1 MDNHVSYRLSI
12 AGVLAVCVA
21 LLALAGCGGS
31 TGNTAMLLSQ
41 AEELATGDA
50 TDLLRK
56 LVHANNDLVRE
67 KLEGTDATRE
77 RALAT
82 FEEQHRA
89 FELRKK
95 EVLALYA
102 KCEKRDPKNA
112 AVYLARGRMRWRW
125 LVASIDMHDEGD
137 GRVRRERTEEVNRVL
152 ADLDKVVELAPD
164 DPAPLLLRG
173 RVVLLDWVEVG
184 MDFLDRPDRLG
195 ELGFE
200 RVGGIGYSLGAIDGP
215 EGMLPGCDRAIA
227 DFTKAIAL
235 GSGDPEGYLWRATAF
250 SHKCIIT
257 YRRFA
262 WEKPDNWQDR
272 MREAV
277 RDDLDQ
283 AQQNIQHARFL
294 SPQDEKLKELEGK
307 IADIEVRI
315 RSAGPY
321 VTKAI
326 PLEVTFRVS
335 TPQKVFTRAAP
346 AVVRLEVKLDGGTA
360 SGSGFFVDSR
370 GLILTNKHV
379 IQGGRNIKATL
390 KDGRRFAVGV
400 VAVHERYDLALVRLQ
415 GLSGE
420 VSALPFSYIEPQIGE
435 DIIMIGHPQG
445 MDWTLTAGKISQIR
459 GSEIEPNRNVYVQ
472 TDAPSN
478 PGNSGGPLVSLR
490 GQVVGVLT
498 MKLRASEGLAFGIH
512 YSVAQEFVNR
522 YR

>member
-1 MDNHVSYRLSI
+1 MMDNHVSYRLPV
-12 AGVLAVCVA
+12 AGVLAICVV
-21 LLALAGCGGS
+21 LLALVSCGRS
-31 TGNTAMLLSQ
+31 KTDTAMLLSQ
-41 AEELATGDA
+41 AEELAAGET

-67 KLEGTDATRE
+67 NLEGTDATRE
-77 RALAT
+77 SARST
-82 FEEQHRA
+82 FEERRRA
-89 FELRKK
+89 FEQRKK

-102 KCEKRDPKNA
+102 KCEKHDPENA
-112 AVYLARGRMRWRW
+112 AVFLARGRARWRW
-125 LVASIDMHDEGD
+125 LVASIDMDDEGN

-152 ADLDKVVELAPD
+152 ADLDRAVELAPD

-184 MDFLDRPDRLG
+184 NYFLGPDRLG

-200 RVGGIGYSLGAIDGP
+200 RAGGIGYSLGVINGS

-235 GSGDPEGYLWRATAF
+235 GSGNPEGYLWRATAF
-250 SHKCIIT
+250 SHKCIII
-257 YRRFA
+257 YRRFE

-277 RDDLDQ
+277 KDDLDQ

-335 TPQKVFTRAAP
+335 TPQEVFTRTAP
-346 AVVRLEVKLDGGTA
+346 AVVRLEVERDGGTA
-360 SGSGFFVDSR
+360 LGSGFFVDSH
-370 GLILTNKHV
+370 GLILTNRHV
-379 IQGGRNIKATL
+379 IQGGRNIKAIV
-390 KDGRRFAVGV
+390 KDGRRFAVEV
-400 VAVHERYDLALVRLQ
+400 VAVHERYDLALVRLR

-420 VSALPFSYIEPQIGE
+420 VSALSFSYIEPQIGE

-445 MDWTLTAGKISQIR
+445 MNWTLTAGKISQMR
-459 GSEIEPNRNVYVQ
+459 GSDIEPNRDVYVQ

-478 PGNSGGPLVSLR
+478 PGNSGGPLLSLR
-490 GQVVGVLT
+490 GHVIGVLT
-498 MKLRASEGLAFGIH
+498 LKLRESEGLAFGIH

>member
-1 MDNHVSYRLSI
+1 MGNHRWYRLSVS
-12 AGVLAVCVA
+12 GVVVVCVV

-31 TGNTAMLLSQ
+31 KADTAVLLSQ

-56 LVHANNDLVRE
+56 LVHANNDLVGE
-67 KLEGTDATRE
+67 NLEGTDATRE

-82 FEEQHRA
+82 FEEQRRA

-102 KCEKRDPKNA
+102 KCEKHDPKNA
-112 AVYLARGRMRWRW
+112 AVYLSRGRARWRW
-125 LVASIDMHDEGD
+125 LVASIDMYDEGD
-137 GRVRRERTEEVNRVL
+137 GRVRQERTEEVNRVL
-152 ADLDKVVELAPD
+152 ADLDKAVELAPD

-173 RVVLLDWVEVG
+173 RVVLLDWVELG
-184 MDFLDRPDRLG
+184 MGFLDRPDRLG

-200 RVGGIGYSLGAIDGP
+200 WVGGFGYSLGPIDGS

-227 DFTKAIAL
+227 DFTKAIEL
-235 GSGDPEGYLWRATAF
+235 DSGNPEGYLWRATAF

-262 WEKPDNWQDR
+262 REKPDNWQDR
-272 MREAV
+272 MRETV

-283 AQQNIQHARFL
+283 ARQNIQHARFL
-294 SPQDEKLKELEGK
+294 SPQDEKVKELEGK
-307 IADIEVRI
+307 IADVEGRI
-315 RSAGPY
+315 RSERPFI
-321 VTKAI
+321 TKAI
-326 PLEVTFRVS
+326 PLEVTFPVS
-335 TPQKVFTRAAP
+335 TPQEVFTRAAP
-346 AVVRLEVKLDGGTA
+346 AVVRLEVELDDGTA
-360 SGSGFFVDSR
+360 SGSGFFVDSH
-370 GLILTNKHV
+370 GLILTNRHV
-379 IQGGRNIKATL
+379 IQGGRNIKAIL

-415 GLSGE
+415 GLSGK
-420 VSALPFSYIEPQIGE
+420 VPVLFFSYIEPKIGE

-459 GSEIEPNRNVYVQ
+459 GSDIEPNRNVYVQ

-498 MKLRASEGLAFGIH
+498 MKLRESEGLAFGI
-512 YSVAQEFVNR
+512 YYPVAEKFVSR